1 MKRIILLLFI
11 FLKAPFICFSA
22 GENIKTGSRSAG
34 MANASVCLH
43 DMWSIYNNQAGLAS
57 IKKFSAGISFENR
70 FMLKEL
76 SNKTAAIIFPFKS
89 NVFGLSVSQF
99 GFSLYN
105 ENKIG
110 LSYSKNLNEKLSA
123 GVQLNYLTTHIG
135 DNFGNTSNILGE
147 IGFQYILS
155 PQLTIGAHL
164 YNPYQPNSKNIIHKK
179 APTIIRFG
187 ISYLPSDK
195 IIIAIETEKTV
206 HYNPIFKVGIEYHPV
221 QKIYI
226 RSGVSTNPIFNAAGF
241 GLEFT
246 HFKLDFA
253 ASYHQTLGFT
263 PHVSIIYQTSYK
275 KNNTK

>member
-1 MKRIILLLFI
+1 MKRIILFLFI
-11 FLKAPFICFSA
+11 IFKIHFDCFSS

-34 MANASVCLH
+34 MAHASVCLH
-43 DMWSIYNNQAGLAS
+43 DIWSIYNNQAGLAS
-57 IKKFSAGISFENR
+57 TKSFSAGISFENR
-70 FMLKEL
+70 FRLKEL
-76 SNKTAAIIFPFKS
+76 SYKTAAIILPFKS

-110 LSYSKNLNEKLSA
+110 LSYSKNLNAKLSA
-123 GVQLNYLTTHIG
+123 GVQLNYLKTNIG

-147 IGFQYILS
+147 IGFQYVLS

-164 YNPYQPNSKNIIHKK
+164 YNPYQPKSNTMMHEK

-206 HYNPIFKVGIEYHPV
+206 NYSPIFKVGIEYHPA
-221 QKIYI
+221 QKVYI
-226 RSGVSTNPIFNAAGF
+226 RSGVSTNPTFNAAGF

-263 PHVSIIYQTSYK
+263 PNISIIYQTSYK